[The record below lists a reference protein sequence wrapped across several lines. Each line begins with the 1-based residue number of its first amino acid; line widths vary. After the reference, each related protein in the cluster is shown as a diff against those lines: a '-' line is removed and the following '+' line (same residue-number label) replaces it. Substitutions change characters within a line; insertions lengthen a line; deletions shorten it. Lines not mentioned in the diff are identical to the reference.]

1 MASEIEESA
10 VLDFVQGG
18 TVWLK
23 WDAARRLMAARQM
36 QAAAAR
42 PEFQSAF
49 NELGG
54 ICAQGHGTDQLLAIA
69 LVVRISELVKGELKV
84 AAAEVLS
91 KALTNQPDPFWTIS
105 DTKEVPTE
113 AKPSEIRENIALAL
127 THASGSWVIQYVIEA
142 LAREDKSARCRL
154 ELCRQLVL
162 REPQLSRWIEMLN
175 AQPWSEIWKTESSD
189 RAGRLR
195 DLAGAMTITM
205 RSTRTAIAVDENTGP
220 ALATLMQKLLLVSPR
235 LPRPPRLAD
244 ACLATVEL
252 LDEILATEFTLIAD
266 PESYAP
272 LAVLSR
278 WWQSSSYPA
287 QLSEALVS
295 IARKLT
301 SAIRLRARLGQRS
314 ETLSLRLRQAL
325 GSESAAADALASIAQ
340 SETGLDPAIEDWL
353 CGRER
358 ESSSTS
364 AAVGSLLSEF
374 AGHGIAGSV
383 APLLLDCTEAMEA
396 AARSNDLNA
405 ASELR
410 RLCGRIQS
418 LAVELKLG
426 VIGRPGEMTEF
437 NSAVHR
443 TLDGSIPS
451 EPMVRII
458 RPIVIQ
464 RHADGSQEVVERA
477 VVGQ

>member
-162 REPQLSRWIEMLN
+162 REPQLS
-175 AQPWSEIWKTESSD
+175 
-189 RAGRLR
+189 
-195 DLAGAMTITM
+195 
-205 RSTRTAIAVDENTGP
+205 
-220 ALATLMQKLLLVSPR
+220 
-235 LPRPPRLAD
+235 
-244 ACLATVEL
+244 
-252 LDEILATEFTLIAD
+252 
-266 PESYAP
+266 
-272 LAVLSR
+272 
-278 WWQSSSYPA
+278 
-287 QLSEALVS
+287 
-295 IARKLT
+295 
-301 SAIRLRARLGQRS
+301 
-314 ETLSLRLRQAL
+314 
-325 GSESAAADALASIAQ
+325 
-340 SETGLDPAIEDWL
+340 
-353 CGRER
+353 
-358 ESSSTS
+358 
-364 AAVGSLLSEF
+364 
-374 AGHGIAGSV
+374 
-383 APLLLDCTEAMEA
+383 
-396 AARSNDLNA
+396 
-405 ASELR
+405 
-410 RLCGRIQS
+410 
-418 LAVELKLG
+418 
-426 VIGRPGEMTEF
+426 
-437 NSAVHR
+437 
-443 TLDGSIPS
+443 
-451 EPMVRII
+451 
-458 RPIVIQ
+458 
-464 RHADGSQEVVERA
+464 
-477 VVGQ
+477 